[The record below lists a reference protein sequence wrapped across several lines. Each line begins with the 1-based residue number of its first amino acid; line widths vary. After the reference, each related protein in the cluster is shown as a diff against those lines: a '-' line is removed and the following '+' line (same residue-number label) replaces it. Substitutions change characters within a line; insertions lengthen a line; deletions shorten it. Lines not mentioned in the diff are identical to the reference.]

1 MDNQISI
8 QDIAGACGR
17 AGTGSYPAN
26 MPGKGSGDSAR
37 IDIAGSYT
45 YAVVGAAPDIASE
58 AGAIYQREIVA
69 EVAARIPGA
78 KQKVL
83 GTAFVG
89 TGLFLRDGGC
99 GR

>member
-1 MDNQISI
+1 MDNQISV
-8 QDIAGACGR
+8 QNIAGASGR
-17 AGTGSYPAN
+17 AGTRCYPAN

-37 IDIAGSYT
+37 IDIARPYT
-45 YAVVGAAPDIASE
+45 YAVVGAAADLASK

-69 EVAARIPGA
+69 EIAARIPRA
-78 KQKVL
+78 EQEVL

-89 TGLFLRDGGC
+89 AGVFLRDGGC